1 MINEI
6 YISGGIGRK
15 NLQLY
20 IKTFSCIIQIV
31 IEALAPLKMN
41 RWGLPDVDADTMGT
55 SEADVFCGGD
65 IGGQANTTVES
76 VNDGKH
82 ASWGMHRYLQV
93 CVFWEVISLMMYT

>member
-1 MINEI
+1 MCVLVSLSLCI
-6 YISGGIGRK
+6 Y
-15 NLQLY
+15 
-20 IKTFSCIIQIV
+20 FPCAV

-82 ASWGMHRYLQV
+82 ASWGIHRHLQV
-93 CVFWEVISLMMYT
+93 D